1 MVATV
6 RAARVEEQ
14 KMRVRW
20 GVAAGAFFAIMIL
33 ASAVR
38 TARAQQPEAPTA
50 PPPQASTQARSGE
63 DAWWGGSPWT
73 TEDRHFL
80 YYPDPP
86 KPRPR
91 ASLRAPEPAQRAS
104 QPGQAPTLQPP
115 VAPGTPSQLLELK
128 DVEAF
133 RKELDRLKSQA
144 IMNPTPDNLQAY
156 LLGNKLMMDKAGYFA
171 DQWRRV
177 VWQNPALDFNQVRP
191 TANFALVE
199 QRVQADEQRKT
210 TVQNLG
216 KTHGLLYF
224 FRSDCSACKLQAPAL
239 LAFSRQFGVE
249 IASVSL
255 DGRIP
260 PNYPLPK
267 PRLDNGI
274 SMIVTN
280 GQGVQTVPAL
290 YFVSHDTKTVQPLG
304 VGVLAGDEIAER
316 IRVLMDTR
324 VGDDYNKGVIRQ

>member
-1 MVATV
+1 MVLRLVAKV
-6 RAARVEEQ
+6 RDAGVEEEVM
-14 KMRVRW
+14 MRVRW
-20 GVAAGAFFAIMIL
+20 TLAAAAFFGVMAL
-33 ASAVR
+33 ASYVR
-38 TARAQQPEAPTA
+38 SAQAQDQAPTA
-50 PPPQASTQARSGE
+50 PAQPLKQQQEEG
-63 DAWWGGSPWT
+63 WWGGSPWT

-86 KPRPR
+86 KPKPKAPARTAEP
-91 ASLRAPEPAQRAS
+91 LRAPQPAQ
-104 QPGQAPTLQPP
+104 PPTLQPP
-115 VAPGTPSQLLELK
+115 IAPGTPAQLLELK

-177 VWQNPALDFNQVRP
+177 VWQNPTLDFNQVRP

-210 TVQNLG
+210 TVQTLG

-249 IASVSL
+249 VASVSL

-260 PNYPLPK
+260 SNYPLPK

-290 YFVSHDTKTVQPLG
+290 FFVSHDTKTVQPLG

-324 VGDDYNKGVIRQ
+324 VGDDYTKGVIRQ